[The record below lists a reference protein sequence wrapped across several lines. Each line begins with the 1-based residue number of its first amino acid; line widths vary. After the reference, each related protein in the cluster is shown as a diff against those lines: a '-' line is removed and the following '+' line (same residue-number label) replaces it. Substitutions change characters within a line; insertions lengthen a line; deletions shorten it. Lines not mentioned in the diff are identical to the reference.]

1 MTAAALTER
10 SLLAT
15 LCAAALAALLVVARN
30 GLAPTQSPWTF
41 GLVLWA
47 SFTALYLLALAPVA
61 LVAVL
66 GRLVARRHPALERA
80 LPWLL
85 AAAGLGFLAVVLGW
99 NPRAVQPLTRL
110 PGPPLAAWSGL
121 LAAVAAVV
129 GIAASAAAPEKLRLV
144 RRAATALALAATA
157 TAFVSRP
164 DPRVVAEKREL
175 PGVLTRQRLLVVGID
190 GAAWPFIDQLVARG
204 EMPVMAALR
213 ERAAWGPLATI
224 RPTASPVIWTTIFTG
239 LKPEKHGIDGFT
251 KKRLLGVDEPWPELR
266 NVRGTGLRVVEASLA
281 AGELIVDMPAS
292 SDQRRVPAL
301 WNVASAYASP
311 MDVVEVW
318 ATWPAEPI
326 LGNLATDRLHFFPA
340 RPGEPLQRPPAAT
353 HPPALYDE
361 VAPLIPRAGEIPV
374 AVAQRFMDVS
384 PAELEAIRHRPGEG
398 WDVTR
403 QFDDFV
409 VTFETSRRVA
419 LHLMEKSRAVRGA
432 PDDMVV
438 YFRMVDQFSHT
449 SLGCSEL
456 VAVPDCEPA
465 DRPRFKGV
473 VSEAYRATDKALGE
487 LVDAFGPGN
496 VIVVSDHG
504 WQRQDRHDRPG
515 YGHHAA
521 PEGIFLAAG
530 PAFRP
535 GRVDGLTVFD
545 MMPLFLRL
553 KGFALAR
560 DLEGRVPEQVLAP
573 EFLAATEAASIDSYG
588 RREKLP
594 PAAVTGGHDEE
605 VKERLRALGYI
616 E

>member
-10 SLLAT
+10 SLLAA
-15 LCAAALAALLVVARN
+15 LCAAALSALMVAGRN
-30 GLAPTQSPWTF
+30 GLSPTQSPWTF

-47 SFTALYLLALAPVA
+47 AFTAAYLSALVPLAVAAIVGRLLARRSPGLLRVAPVA
-61 LVAVL
+61 LVVL
-66 GRLVARRHPALERA
+66 
-80 LPWLL
+80 
-85 AAAGLGFLAVVLGW
+85 GLGFLAVVLAW
-99 NPRAVQPLTRL
+99 NPRAVQALAEL
-110 PGPPLAAWSGL
+110 PGPPRARWGGLGAA
-121 LAAVAAVV
+121 
-129 GIAASAAAPEKLRLV
+129 IAATLGLASAVTFPERLRLV
-144 RRAATALALAATA
+144 RRSATVAALALTA
-157 TAFVSRP
+157 VAFLHHR
-164 DPRVVAEKREL
+164 DPRVVTEKRDL

-190 GAAWPFIDQLVARG
+190 GAAWPFIEKLVARG
-204 EMPVMAALR
+204 EMPALAALR
-213 ERAAWGPLATI
+213 DRGAWGPLATI

-239 LKPEKHGIDGFT
+239 LRPEKHGIDGFT
-251 KKRLLGVDEPWPELR
+251 KKRLRGVDEPWPELR
-266 NVRGTGLRVVEASLA
+266 NVRGTGLRLLEQALVAGDLVVDL
-281 AGELIVDMPAS
+281 PAS

-326 LGNLATDRLHFFPA
+326 LGHIATDRLHFFPA
-340 RPGEPLQRPPAAT
+340 RPGEPLVRPPAAT
-353 HPPALYDE
+353 HPPDLYDE
-361 VAPLIPRAGEIPV
+361 LAPLIPRAGEVPF
-374 AVAQRFMDVS
+374 AVAQRFMDVTQ
-384 PAELEAIRHRPGEG
+384 AELDAIRHRPGEG

-409 VTFETSRRVA
+409 VTFETARRAA
-419 LHLMEKSRAVRGA
+419 LHLMEKGRARRGA
-432 PDDMVV
+432 PDDTVV

-456 VAVPDCEPA
+456 VEVPDCAPE
-465 DRPRFKGV
+465 DRARFHGV
-473 VSEAYRATDKALGE
+473 VSEAYRATDRALGE
-487 LVDAFGPGN
+487 LVAAFGEGN
-496 VIVVSDHG
+496 VVVVSDHG
-504 WQRQDRHDRPG
+504 WQRQDRG
-515 YGHHAA
+515 SMVAYGHHAA
-521 PEGIFLAAG
+521 PDGIFVAAG

-553 KGFALAR
+553 KGFAVAR
-560 DLEGRVPEQVLAP
+560 DLEGHVPEQVLVPA
-573 EFLAATEAASIDSYG
+573 FLAGAPAATVDTYG